1 MGGLHGDISAVSLNM
16 PNPIVSSQM
25 ISLLGIPIH
34 KIGMNELLD
43 CCEKAIQGRASLVLG
58 MVNVA
63 KLVNC
68 QNYMELRSS
77 LVDSDIIAADGQG
90 IVWLSR
96 LAGCPL
102 PERVAGIDVMYN
114 LMQRAAK
121 KHYRIFFLGAKP
133 AVLDTVVQK
142 AQQEYPGLQ
151 VAGYHDGY
159 FDLETEGQQVADQI
173 RDSNADIL
181 FVAIT
186 PPKKELFM
194 DRFKKI
200 INVPVCHGVGG
211 SFDVFAG
218 VTKRAPLWMQKAGLE
233 WLYRVIQEPRRMWK
247 RYLVTNAIFLVLS
260 IKEIL
265 RCRLGITK

>member
-1 MGGLHGDISAVSLNM
+1 MS
-16 PNPIVSSQM
+16 
-25 ISLLGIPIH
+25 SLLRKYPTIHLIGIGIN
-34 KIGMNELLD
+34 KIRMNELLD
-43 CCEKAIQGRASLVLG
+43 CCEEAILKRTTLVLG

-68 QNYMELRSS
+68 RKNSELRKS
-77 LVDSDIIAADGQG
+77 LMESDMTAADGQG
-90 IVWLSR
+90 VVWLSR

-102 PERVAGIDVMYN
+102 PERVAGIDVMYG

-121 KHYRIFFLGAKP
+121 KRYRIFFLGAKP

-142 AQQEYPGLQ
+142 AQQDYPGLQ
-151 VAGYHDGY
+151 IAGCHDGY
-159 FDLETEGQQVADQI
+159 FDLETDGQWVADQI

-186 PPKKELFM
+186 PPKKEMFM
-194 DRFKKI
+194 DRFKNVF
-200 INVPVCHGVGG
+200 NVPVCHGVGG

-233 WLYRVIQEPRRMWK
+233 WLYRVIQEPSRMWK
-247 RYLVTNAIFLVLS
+247 RYFVTNSIFLALS
-260 IKEIL
+260 VPEIL
-265 RCRLGITK
+265 RHRLGRVKQK

>member
-1 MGGLHGDISAVSLNM
+1 MRKLNEV
-16 PNPIVSSQM
+16 N
-25 ISLLGIPIH
+25 LLGVAIH
-34 KIGMNELLD
+34 KVTKDQLLD
-43 CCEKAIQGRASLVLG
+43 YCDYAVAHKQNLVLG

-68 QNYMELRSS
+68 QNNMELRRS
-77 LVDSDIIAADGQG
+77 LVGSDIIAADGQG
-90 IVWLSR
+90 VVWLSR

-102 PERVAGIDVMYN
+102 PERVAGIDVMYG

-121 KHYRIFFLGAKP
+121 KRYRIFFLGAKP

-142 AQQEYPGLQ
+142 AQQDYPGLQ
-151 VAGYHDGY
+151 VAGCHDGY
-159 FDLETEGQQVADQI
+159 FDLETEGQRVADQI

-186 PPKKELFM
+186 PPKKEMFM
-194 DRFKKI
+194 DRFKNVF
-200 INVPVCHGVGG
+200 NVPVCHGVGG

-233 WLYRVIQEPRRMWK
+233 WLYRVIQEPQRMWK
-247 RYLVTNAIFLVLS
+247 RYLVTNSIFLILS
-260 IKEIL
+260 IREIL
-265 RCRLGITK
+265 RYRIGFTKK